1 MRSKAYETAAQ
12 DLPAKLRKA
21 TQPPPV
27 ALLLTSLPAYSLSS
41 MELDPKVIGFILYC
55 TRQKKEWP
63 DLYDEM
69 CRVAGQGL
77 YQGLHYRDLRKMGF
91 SFSLSG
97 LGTTIQ
103 MIESVTDSR
112 IENGLFSRQI
122 S

>member
-1 MRSKAYETAAQ
+1 
-12 DLPAKLRKA
+12 
-21 TQPPPV
+21 
-27 ALLLTSLPAYSLSS
+27 
-41 MELDPKVIGFILYC
+41 MELDPKVTGFILYC

-77 YQGLHYRDLRKMGF
+77 YQGLHYRDLRKMGL

-103 MIESVTDSR
+103 MIESVTESR
-112 IENGLFSRQI
+112 IENGSFSHQT

>member
-1 MRSKAYETAAQ
+1 MRFKAWKTARRDFPSKFRKAAQ
-12 DLPAKLRKA
+12 SPS
-21 TQPPPV
+21 V
-27 ALLLTSLPAYSLSS
+27 ALLLSGWPDYSFAS

-77 YQGLHYRDLRKMGF
+77 YQGLHYRDLRKMGL

-103 MIESVTDSR
+103 MIESVTESR
-112 IENGLFSRQI
+112 IENGSFSHQT
-122 S
+122 

>member
-1 MRSKAYETAAQ
+1 LK
-12 DLPAKLRKA
+12 
-21 TQPPPV
+21 QPNRPQSLCFYPV
-27 ALLLTSLPAYSLSS
+27 GRPIVLLS

-55 TRQKKEWP
+55 TRQEKQWP

-77 YQGLHYRDLRKMGF
+77 YQGLHYRDLRKMGL

-103 MIESVTDSR
+103 MIESVTESR
-112 IENGLFSRQI
+112 IENGPFSHQM

>member
-1 MRSKAYETAAQ
+1 
-12 DLPAKLRKA
+12 
-21 TQPPPV
+21 
-27 ALLLTSLPAYSLSS
+27 

-55 TRQKKEWP
+55 TRQEKQWP

-77 YQGLHYRDLRKMGF
+77 YQGLHYRDLRKMGL

-103 MIESVTDSR
+103 MIESVTESR
-112 IENGLFSRQI
+112 IENGPFSRQTL
-122 S
+122 